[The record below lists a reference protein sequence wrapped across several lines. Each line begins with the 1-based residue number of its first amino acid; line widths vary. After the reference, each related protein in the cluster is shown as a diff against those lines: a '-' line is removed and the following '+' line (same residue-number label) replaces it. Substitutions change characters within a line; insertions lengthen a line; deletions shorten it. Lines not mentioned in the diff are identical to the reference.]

1 MTADASGQRTEP
13 TRRRTNQPCLRL
25 SVRGLDENRHR
36 EVVTHFLL
44 PHEPAGFRFYHTHN
58 RAGGD
63 LKSGRYGGEGSP
75 IYIES
80 KHEPGNYDREVFLT
94 LKERWGRR

>member
-1 MTADASGQRTEP
+1 MRP
-13 TRRRTNQPCLRL
+13 
-25 SVRGLDENRHR
+25 VRGPNLAGDVQINRAFDYPCAALTR
-36 EVVTHFLL
+36 IGIGEVVTHSPL

-63 LKSGRYGGEGSP
+63 LKSGQYGGEGGP
-75 IYIES
+75 VYIES

-94 LKERWGRR
+94 LKE